1 MKKRFI
7 AVLLSITM
15 LMSGNV
21 AVAADSVEQSPDAL
35 PVLTEDEAGGTPV
48 SPDDPGKET
57 SPDTPDE
64 EAQGGKETSPEAEQ
78 ESGTGKASKEAKPGN
93 AESTNEGAGEGTE
106 ETSKKPGEDIEEGA
120 GDNAEDGNI
129 EDPAGESSEDASE
142 EASEES
148 SEELLVEESDE
159 ALYGCSLGEDLELLN
174 PDEDPEFFKY
184 YGESDEEPISL
195 ETAADLG
202 LFGAGMG
209 NADPHNFKLHDGSL
223 YAYPKYYKTDNDEE
237 RADIRYGLDISKFQ
251 GSVSQASFEAMKN
264 SYNIEFLF
272 IRAGFRGYGDKGT
285 LNEDPVFLNNVRN
298 ASAAGLRIGVYYF
311 SQATTLAEGEAEA
324 AHCLELI
331 KKSGVTP
338 NLPVIMDYEYAGDP
352 GRLKKAD
359 LAPSTKSAIANA
371 FCRKVRAAG
380 YLAGIYASKSFFL
393 SDMDYSK
400 IDKKNYIWMAHYVN
414 KNSDGVYTTDF
425 DKRLEAWQFTS
436 AFTGFGTAGTKYFGN
451 EKADFDFW
459 YGYFPNE
466 IYYLNYDANGGT
478 GEMKATSGKANE
490 DVTVSENAFTRT
502 GCRFR
507 EWNTEADGSG
517 DSYDPK
523 NAEKQQFF
531 LDENNRTL
539 YAIWECDVTYDDR
552 NGSETEAVPT
562 DADKLLTRP
571 ADPAKEGYKFTGWY
585 MDSECSLKWN
595 FATDKVIQDTV
606 LYAGWELSDET
617 FSWGDLELSENSR
630 VKELFTSPAEIPE
643 GFWLFDI
650 DEAGDGKCITD
661 MRLRDREY
669 TGKALTFPDLKVFF
683 GKNMLKA
690 GKDYTIKY
698 TTNVKVGTGKITAT
712 LKGNYS
718 GRLILEFAITPIDI
732 TGRIAAGD
740 ISLVYNRKVQKG
752 TTTVLY
758 KNGTVYTQLKAGT
771 DFTFIYPGTD
781 KKDAENYDPTAFVGK
796 PDEDTQYTVKI
807 VGKGGYTGESS
818 FTETIRANTG
828 AWTPVS
834 KFSVSAVKTQTLSL
848 DKDGNVVPA
857 KPAFTVKFG
866 GKPVTCFED
875 VSEESI
881 PEEDG
886 YYVTYESNDRI
897 GTAYACITG
906 TGKYC
911 GTRRIS
917 FKINPLP
924 LSKATVTKPVS
935 GMTFTG
941 KEITQ
946 TGYELRYG
954 VTKTFEGTPLVE
966 GRDYTVSYANNI
978 NAGRGATIIY
988 TGIGIYSGSV
998 KKTYTISPVEL
1009 KVAGE
1014 KNPDIDMYKD
1024 HLVTY
1029 TKGGAKP
1036 RIKLVYSHD
1045 ENIYTLVPGKDYTL
1059 KYTGNNAV
1067 SAAGKN
1073 ATVTI
1078 VGKGN
1083 FKGSLIRTFKVV
1095 SSDLA
1100 YTDMTATDVVYT
1112 GKAGKWKPSITL
1124 WDTNGKK
1131 LSAGSDYDKKNIV
1144 YTYKKD
1150 GEDVVATASTI
1161 LDAGTEVTATVT
1173 GKGNYTGTKSAT
1185 FRVVG
1190 ANIAKASVKIS
1201 DRLYTGRKVTI
1212 TKEDIAYIRMGKE
1225 DLVYGDDYL
1234 IEPDSYVNNV
1244 NTGTAKVTIKGI
1256 GNYGGTK
1263 VVTFRIVKRKSN

>member
-1 MKKRFI
+1 
-7 AVLLSITM
+7 M

-21 AVAADSVEQSPDAL
+21 AAAAENVEQSADTL
-35 PVLTEDEAGGTPV
+35 PVLTTEQVGETPV
-48 SPDDPGKET
+48 SSENSGKEK
-57 SPDTPDE
+57 SPDAPDE

-78 ESGTGKASKEAKPGN
+78 ESGTGKASEEAKPGD

-106 ETSKKPGEDIEEGA
+106 ETSKEPGEDIEEGA

-148 SEELLVEESDE
+148 SEELLEEESDE
-159 ALYGCSLGEDLELLN
+159 ALYGCSSDEELKLLN

-184 YGESDEEPISL
+184 YGESDEEPIPL

-202 LFGAGMG
+202 LFGEGMG
-209 NADPHNFKLHDGSL
+209 NADPHNFKLNAGSL
-223 YAYPKYYKTDNDEE
+223 YAYPKYHKTDDDAA
-237 RADIRYGLDISKFQ
+237 RKDIRYGLDISKFQ
-251 GSVSQASFEAMKN
+251 GNVSKASFEAMKN
-264 SYNIEFLF
+264 NYNIEFFF
-272 IRAGFRGYGDKGT
+272 IRAGFRGYGDAGT

-298 ASAAGLRIGVYYF
+298 ASAAGLKVGVYYF
-311 SQATTLAEGEAEA
+311 SQATSLAEGEAEA
-324 AHCLELI
+324 AHCIELV
-331 KKSGVTP
+331 KKSGVTLD
-338 NLPVIMDYEYAGDP
+338 LPMIMDYEYAGTP
-352 GRLKKAD
+352 GRLRKAN
-359 LAPSTKSAIANA
+359 LEPSTKSAIANA

-380 YLAGIYASKSFFL
+380 YLAGVYASKSFFL

-400 IDKKNYIWMAHYVN
+400 ISKDNYILMAHYVI
-414 KNSDGVYTTDF
+414 KISAGVYATDF

-436 AFTGFGTAGTKYFGN
+436 AFTGFGTNGTKFFGS

-523 NAEKQQFF
+523 KAGKQKFF
-531 LDENNRTL
+531 LDENNCTL
-539 YAIWECDVTYDDR
+539 YAIWECDVTFDVD
-552 NGSETEAVPT
+552 GSSITAT
-562 DADKLLTRP
+562 ATADKLLTKP
-571 ADPAKEGYKFTGWY
+571 ADPSKGGYKFTGWY
-585 MDSECSLKWN
+585 MDSECTLKWN

-606 LYAGWELSDET
+606 LYAGWELTDET
-617 FSWGDLELSENSR
+617 LRWGDLDLSENAR
-630 VKELFTSPAEIPE
+630 VKELFTSPADIPE

-669 TGKALTFPDLKVFF
+669 TGKALTFPALKVFF

-698 TTNVKVGTGKITAT
+698 TSNVKVGTGKITAT

-718 GRLILEFAITPIDI
+718 GTLTPVFAINPVDI
-732 TGRIAAGD
+732 TDRIAAGD
-740 ISLVYNRKVQKG
+740 ISLVYNKKVQKG

-758 KNGTVYTQLKAGT
+758 KNGAVYTQLKAGT
-771 DFTFIYPGTD
+771 DFTFVYPGTD
-781 KKDAENYDPTAFVGK
+781 KKDTENYDPTAFVGRA
-796 PDEDTQYTVKI
+796 DADTQYTVKI
-807 VGKGGYTGESS
+807 VGKGGYIGESS

-828 AWTPVS
+828 AWIPVS
-834 KFSVSAVKTQTLSL
+834 KFSVGTVKAQTLSL
-848 DKDGNVVPA
+848 DEGGNVVPA
-857 KPAFTVKFG
+857 KPVLTVKFS
-866 GKPVTCFED
+866 GKPVALT
-875 VSEESI
+875 EEGSD
-881 PEEDG
+881 EDG
-886 YYVTYESNDRI
+886 YYVAYESNDRI

-917 FKINPLP
+917 FKINALP

-935 GMTFTG
+935 SMTFTG

-966 GRDYTVSYANNI
+966 DRDYTVSYANNT
-978 NAGRGATIIY
+978 NAGKSATIIY
-988 TGIGIYSGSV
+988 TGIGIYSGTV

-1009 KVAGE
+1009 KVSGE
-1014 KNPDIDMYKD
+1014 KNPDIDMYQD
-1024 HLVTY
+1024 YLVTY

-1036 RIKLVYSHD
+1036 RLKLVYNHAG
-1045 ENIYTLVPGKDYTL
+1045 NIYTLVSGKDFTL
-1059 KYTGNNAV
+1059 KYSNNNKV

-1078 VGKGN
+1078 TGKGN
-1083 FKGSLIRTFKVV
+1083 FKGSLTRTFRVV
-1095 SSDLA
+1095 PSDLA
-1100 YTDMTATDVVYT
+1100 NIDMTATDVVYT
-1112 GKAGKWKPSITL
+1112 GKAGKWKPSIVL
-1124 WDTNGKK
+1124 YDTNGKK
-1131 LSAGSDYDKKNIV
+1131 LTAGSDFDNKNIV

-1150 GEDVVATASTI
+1150 GADVIATAGTI
-1161 LDAGTEVTATVT
+1161 LDAGTVVTATVT
-1173 GKGNYTGTKSAT
+1173 GKGNYTGSQSAN

-1190 ANIAKASVKIS
+1190 ADIAKASVKIGDKS
-1201 DRLYTGRKVTI
+1201 YTGRPVTI
-1212 TKEDIAYIRMGKE
+1212 TEEDIAYIKMGKNIDLTDE
-1225 DLVYGDDYL
+1225 DYIID
-1234 IEPDSYVNNV
+1234 PDSYVNNI
-1244 NTGTAKVTIKGI
+1244 NTGTAKVTIKGK

-1263 VVTFRIVKRKSN
+1263 VVSFKIVKRKSN